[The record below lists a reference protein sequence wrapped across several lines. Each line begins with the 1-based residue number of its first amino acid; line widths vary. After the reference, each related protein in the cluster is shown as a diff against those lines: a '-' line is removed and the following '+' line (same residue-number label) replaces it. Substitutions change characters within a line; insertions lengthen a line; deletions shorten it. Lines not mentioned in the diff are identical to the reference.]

1 MSPRLRL
8 MFGGAA
14 IALTLGAVPL
24 ALGRDLALQDRL
36 QNAFQDTANATV
48 GMASAIN
55 RSAINRSAKADRP
68 ASVARSD
75 TPSKTIS
82 LQLNGV
88 SATTVLVRIPIA
100 QATRGGASAPSWLR
114 SGDKLAVACEPAVSV
129 LTDVAKRLQPGR
141 CVT

>member
-1 MSPRLRL
+1 MSPRSRL
-8 MFGGAA
+8 MFGAAA

-24 ALGRDLALQDRL
+24 ALGRDLSDGLRDRL
-36 QNAFQDTANATV
+36 QSAFQDTANGTV
-48 GMASAIN
+48 GTAT
-55 RSAINRSAKADRP
+55 AINRSAKTDRP
-68 ASVARSD
+68 ASVAKSG
-75 TPSKTIS
+75 TPSRTIS

-88 SATTVLVRIPIA
+88 SATTVLVRIPTA

-114 SGDKLAVACEPAVSV
+114 SGDKRAVACEPAVSV

>member
-1 MSPRLRL
+1 MSPRSRL
-8 MFGGAA
+8 MFGAAA

-24 ALGRDLALQDRL
+24 ALGRDLSDGLQDRL
-36 QNAFQDTANATV
+36 QSAFQDTANGTV
-48 GMASAIN
+48 GTAT
-55 RSAINRSAKADRP
+55 AINRSAKADRA
-68 ASVARSD
+68 ASVAKSGA
-75 TPSKTIS
+75 PSRTIS

-88 SATTVLVRIPIA
+88 SATTVLVRIPTA

-114 SGDKLAVACEPAVSV
+114 SGDKRAVACEPVVSV